1 VKRRSRRSGGEIF
14 YKPPEHLEPTI
25 EDVINNPHRK
35 MGHAFVLIMLLKGM
49 IPIFRDGGR
58 P

>member
-1 VKRRSRRSGGEIF
+1 MT
-14 YKPPEHLEPTI
+14 L

-58 P
+58 L